1 MIYFRSLAHLLHC
14 MKFTYHTHIHTGGI
28 VLLCHQCNY
37 KWKRPEGEPM
47 SKPCP
52 KCQTPIRV
60 G

>member
-1 MIYFRSLAHLLHC
+1 